1 MIRVAIVDDDIQI
14 QKRLK
19 QYIEEYEKDIAE
31 KFNITVFSDASQIVE
46 NYRTVYDII
55 FMDVQMEQMDGMTAA
70 GKIREIDS
78 DVIIIFVT
86 NMADFAIS
94 GYKVDALS
102 YVVKPVLY
110 VDFVQQL
117 NKAVKR
123 IEFGRRSY
131 LLVKSKSEILRLDIA
146 KISYLESVEHKV
158 VIHLEDEDLIIYS
171 TLGKLEK
178 QLQGHCFARCNSG
191 YLVSLR
197 HVGGIDK
204 DTVVVGKDILSISR
218 GKKKSFMNAV
228 AEYIGGEY

>member
-1 MIRVAIVDDDIQI
+1 
-14 QKRLK
+14 
-19 QYIEEYEKDIAE
+19 
-31 KFNITVFSDASQIVE
+31 
-46 NYRTVYDII
+46 
-55 FMDVQMEQMDGMTAA
+55 MEQMDGMTAA

-171 TLGKLEK
+171 TLGKLENNCRVIV
-178 QLQGHCFARCNSG
+178 LPDVTA
-191 YLVSLR
+191 
-197 HVGGIDK
+197 
-204 DTVVVGKDILSISR
+204 DTLS
-218 GKKKSFMNAV
+218 V
-228 AEYIGGEY
+228 